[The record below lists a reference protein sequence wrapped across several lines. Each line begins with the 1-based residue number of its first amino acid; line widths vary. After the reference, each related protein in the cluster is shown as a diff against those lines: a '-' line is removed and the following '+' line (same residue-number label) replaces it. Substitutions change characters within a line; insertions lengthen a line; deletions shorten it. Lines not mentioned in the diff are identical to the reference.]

1 MSPLE
6 ARRHTKPA
14 LIAGDL
20 DSISDEVRQFYR
32 QEGTRIVDLSH
43 DQDST
48 DLQKCLCEL
57 EKQFDAEQLS
67 DVTIIAAGA
76 MGGRLDHTLSSL
88 STLHKWPHL
97 QLVLWGDGN
106 MAQLL
111 TPGKHTIRPAKGFA
125 GPSCALVPLNGPAT
139 LTSSG
144 LKWNLDRTVS
154 KFDGMISTS
163 NHISEDTVVIETDAD
178 IIWITETAL

>member
-67 DVTIIAAGA
+67 DVTIIAAGQSA
-76 MGGRLDHTLSSL
+76 LHWCWLHIL
-88 STLHKWPHL
+88 STSSSACIR
-97 QLVLWGDGN
+97 LVLMAAACWG
-106 MAQLL
+106 
-111 TPGKHTIRPAKGFA
+111 
-125 GPSCALVPLNGPAT
+125 PL
-139 LTSSG
+139 
-144 LKWNLDRTVS
+144 TVS
-154 KFDGMISTS
+154 IATS
-163 NHISEDTVVIETDAD
+163 APQRVQCL
-178 IIWITETAL
+178 IWQLKLESSDLPVCLCV